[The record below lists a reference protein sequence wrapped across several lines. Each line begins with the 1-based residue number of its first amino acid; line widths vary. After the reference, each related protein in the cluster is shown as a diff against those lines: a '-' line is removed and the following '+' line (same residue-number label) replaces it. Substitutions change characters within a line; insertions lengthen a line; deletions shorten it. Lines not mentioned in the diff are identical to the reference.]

1 MTGSEE
7 AGERKPGHR
16 RGHQVWRR
24 GSFSSEKREG
34 EHRFW
39 RVCRV
44 SDGSLRQFLPMAL
57 IFYWSR
63 RESALFTNGGDG
75 GAVRGQI
82 YEESGEDYQEITLSK
97 VFEIFLN
104 LSPDEFP

>member
-1 MTGSEE
+1 
-7 AGERKPGHR
+7 
-16 RGHQVWRR
+16 
-24 GSFSSEKREG
+24 
-34 EHRFW
+34 
-39 RVCRV
+39 
-44 SDGSLRQFLPMAL
+44 MAL
-57 IFYWSR
+57 IFYWNR

-75 GAVRGQI
+75 GAFRGQI